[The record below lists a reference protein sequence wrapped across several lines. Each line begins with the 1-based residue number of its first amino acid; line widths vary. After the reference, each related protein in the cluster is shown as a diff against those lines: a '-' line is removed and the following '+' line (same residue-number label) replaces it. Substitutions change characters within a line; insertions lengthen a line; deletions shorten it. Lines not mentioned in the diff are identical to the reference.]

1 MLLRLVLQ
9 AASSLAL
16 QGVAL
21 FAGAGTARWPAGI
34 AFLAVLGTGS
44 LAMGL
49 WLLRRDPALLRERMT
64 LPIHA
69 DQPGHDRLLLLAL
82 GLLWFV
88 WLYAMGAD
96 AAARGFAGLPFAL
109 HALGALLLLA
119 GYALIAWTFA
129 ANSFASPAL
138 RMQRDRGHR
147 VIDTGPYAHI
157 RHPMY
162 AGALLLFLGIPLFL
176 GSLLGLLFMP
186 VLAGLLA
193 LRTGW
198 EEAALRQGLPG
209 YGAYARHVR
218 HRFVPG
224 LW

>member
-1 MLLRLVLQ
+1 MLLRLILQ
-9 AASSLAL
+9 TASMLAL
-16 QGVAL
+16 QGMAL
-21 FAGAGTARWPAGI
+21 LAGAGTARWPAGI
-34 AFLAVLGTGS
+34 AFLAILGTGS

-69 DQPGHDRLLLLAL
+69 DQPGHDKLLLLAL
-82 GLLWFV
+82 GLLWFA
-88 WLYAMGAD
+88 WLHAMGAD

-119 GYALIAWTFA
+119 GHALIAWTFA

-138 RMQRDRGHR
+138 RLQRDRGHR
-147 VIDTGPYAHI
+147 VIDTGPYAYV

-162 AGALLLFLGIPLFL
+162 AGALPLFLGIPLFL
-176 GSLLGLLFMP
+176 GSPLGLLAVP
-186 VLAGLLA
+186 VFVGLLA
-193 LRTGW
+193 LRTRW
-198 EEAALRQGLPG
+198 EEQALRQGLPG
-209 YGAYARHVR
+209 YAAYAQRVR